1 MKSIFPVIFISAIL
15 FYAVPFVA
23 AADTA
28 SGKEVFAKKC
38 ASCHGAA
45 GEGNEKIAQLMKV
58 EIKNLGAKE
67 IQSKSDAE
75 LKKIVAEGSGKM
87 KPPKDITDKSIDD
100 VVAYLRTLAK
110 K

>member
-1 MKSIFPVIFISAIL
+1 
-15 FYAVPFVA
+15 
-23 AADTA
+23 
-28 SGKEVFAKKC
+28 
-38 ASCHGAA
+38 
-45 GEGNEKIAQLMKV
+45 MKV

-87 KPPKDITDKSIDD
+87 KPPKDMTDKSIND